1 MTWRRILP
9 AIVSAMFG
17 AVTLASCGEAKLG
30 IDDQNKIIDIG
41 NSAEPLTLDP
51 GKASGVQESNI
62 IGNMFIGLF
71 TEDVDSNAVPGMAER
86 WEVSPDGLTWTF
98 FLRRANW
105 SDACR

>member
-1 MTWRRILP
+1 MGI
-9 AIVSAMFG
+9 AF
-17 AVTLASCGEAKLG
+17 VTGLCLTACGEAKLG

-41 NSAEPLTLDP
+41 NTAEPLTLDP
-51 GKASGVQESNI
+51 AKASGVQESNI

-71 TEDVDSNAVPGMAER
+71 TEDVDANPVPGMAER

-105 SDACR
+105 SDGVPVTAYDFE